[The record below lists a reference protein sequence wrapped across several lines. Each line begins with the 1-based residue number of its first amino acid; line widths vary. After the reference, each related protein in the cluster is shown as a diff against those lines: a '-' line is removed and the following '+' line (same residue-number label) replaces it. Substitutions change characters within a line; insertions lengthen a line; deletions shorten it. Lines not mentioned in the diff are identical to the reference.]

1 MDKEQL
7 IKEWFELE
15 EKYRLFV
22 LRVLKY
28 GCGKHA
34 AEPLSDNIG
43 NNLWDKPEE
52 LGWVESVGS
61 YKFKVTSKFSQLIHV
76 TKQQFEDQLD
86 FDGWLQYL
94 APKKVT
100 KEMAETV
107 VNLICSQLNDN
118 AKGLI
123 LYRLD
128 RASVNFDSWTVVP
141 PPVGLQVLL
150 VNSEN
155 EVVDKKIFD
164 KDLTREWEGEEF
176 GWRYDLD
183 WFYDKYQEII
193 EVRSLIEKKVCVSD
207 RFGDEE
213 GDEICFKAP
222 DYLVDAI
229 LKTYFD
235 ISSKE
240 GTNIFDLR
248 IEF

>member
-22 LRVLKY
+22 LRVLNS
-28 GCGKHA
+28 GGSKHGS
-34 AEPLSDNIG
+34 EPHSDNIG
-43 NNLWDKPEE
+43 NNLWEKPEDQ
-52 LGWVESVGS
+52 GWITSIGS
-61 YKFKVTSKFSQLIHV
+61 YKFKVTDKFASLLV
-76 TKQQFEDQLD
+76 ETKEQFEGDND
-86 FDGWLQYL
+86 ASAWLKYL

-100 KEMAETV
+100 KDMAETV

-118 AKGLI
+118 ARGLI

-128 RASVNFDSWTVVP
+128 RTSVASDSWTVVP
-141 PPVGLQVLL
+141 PPVGIQVQL
-150 VNSEN
+150 VNSNN

-183 WFYDKYQEII
+183 WLYDKYQEIV
-193 EVRSLIEKKVCVSD
+193 EFRSHIKNQVCVTD
-207 RFGDEE
+207 RFDEDD
-213 GDEICFKAP
+213 DELGYKAP
-222 DYLVDAI
+222 DYLIDAI

-235 ISSKE
+235 IRSNSDI
-240 GTNIFDLR
+240 NIYDLR
-248 IEF
+248 IEL